1 LGLSNVVNRV
11 GKVRMV
17 KQNYTVPKVFKF
29 EDNDSGRYW
38 QIRLVGTTEMP
49 EWVFSDIFAVLHP
62 DIITED
68 HADYFLPIP
77 APWKSQKPIMTSEG
91 EQLVSTVY
99 EAGLYYVIAQSNS
112 PLMLP
117 FQQWIT
123 REILPAIRPKK
134 NHSIIGS
141 TASENPSVKDKL
153 ETIRLGM
160 DLLYELGGI
169 DDYIRLAIREQVRE
183 ILLDNALQS
192 FDNLTKKN
200 RQWHQVD
207 AKSLDSLSP
216 VTHNDNHNHKSNSES
231 FVSNHK
237 ADNSLL
243 E

>member
-1 LGLSNVVNRV
+1 MGLGSIVNRV

-49 EWVFSDIFAVLHP
+49 EWVFSDVFTVLHP
-62 DIITED
+62 DIIPEE
-68 HADYFLPIP
+68 HADHFTSIP

-91 EQLVSTVY
+91 EQLVSTLY
-99 EAGLYYVIAQSNS
+99 EAGLYYLIAQSNS

-134 NHSIIGS
+134 NHLLIGA
-141 TASENPSVKDKL
+141 TAAENPSVKDKL

-192 FDNLTKKN
+192 FDDLNKKN
-200 RQWHQVD
+200 RHWHQVD

-216 VTHNDNHNHKSNSES
+216 VTHNENHNYKSNSES
-231 FVSNHK
+231 TANHK
-237 ADNSLL
+237 SDNSFL

>member
-1 LGLSNVVNRV
+1 
-11 GKVRMV
+11 MV

-29 EDNDSGRYW
+29 EDNNSGRYW

-49 EWVFSDIFAVLHP
+49 EWVFSDVLAVLYPKLDLEEHG
-62 DIITED
+62 
-68 HADYFLPIP
+68 DYFATIP
-77 APWKSQKPIMTSEG
+77 EPWKSQKPVMTSDG
-91 EQLVSTVY
+91 EQLVSTLY
-99 EAGLYYVIAQSNS
+99 EAGLYYLIAQSNS

-123 REILPAIRPKK
+123 REILPVIRPKK
-134 NHSIIGS
+134 NHSVIG
-141 TASENPSVKDKL
+141 TLPADNPSVKDKL

-192 FDNLTKKN
+192 FDDLTKKN
-200 RQWHQVD
+200 RKWHQLD

-216 VTHNDNHNHKSNSES
+216 VNHNNNNNQKPNSDSILSNYKSDDSI
-231 FVSNHK
+231 
-237 ADNSLL
+237 
-243 E
+243 